1 VFSVVGVFALIL
13 IATAVAT
20 TGRRVLG
27 VPVGWPR
34 SIVVGLVMGVA
45 TAAALP
51 RLQSRIGI
59 QDPR

>member
-1 VFSVVGVFALIL
+1 MFSVAAVLAFIVVTA
-13 IATAVAT
+13 AVAT

-34 SIVVGLVMGVA
+34 SVLVGLLMGVA

-51 RLQSRIGI
+51 WLQAKIGI
-59 QDPR
+59 LNPR